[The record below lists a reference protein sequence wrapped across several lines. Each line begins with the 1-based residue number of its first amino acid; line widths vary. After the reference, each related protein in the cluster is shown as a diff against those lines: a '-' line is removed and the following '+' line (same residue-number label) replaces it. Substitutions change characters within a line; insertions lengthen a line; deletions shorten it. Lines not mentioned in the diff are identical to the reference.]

1 MFPDPINA
9 LSSLIA
15 KIPTIEI
22 STKKQD
28 KVKSIPIVRTKLRN
42 LRRLFFSP
50 LISIGKIP
58 GGFCLYQQ
66 RETTSFRLQGHNH
79 RIYWNCNLPG
89 NSLLYHL
96 YIETES
102 KRARL
107 HRIETHPFTSIYLR
121 IPSLY

>member
-15 KIPTIEI
+15 QISTIKV
-22 STKKQD
+22 STKKQA

-42 LRRLFFSP
+42 LCRLFFPP
-50 LISIGKIP
+50 LILIGLISS
-58 GGFCLYQQ
+58 GFCLYQQ
-66 RETTSFRLQGHNH
+66 RETTRFRLQWHNH

-89 NSLLYHL
+89 FSLLYHL

-102 KRARL
+102 KRTR
-107 HRIETHPFTSIYLR
+107 
-121 IPSLY
+121 